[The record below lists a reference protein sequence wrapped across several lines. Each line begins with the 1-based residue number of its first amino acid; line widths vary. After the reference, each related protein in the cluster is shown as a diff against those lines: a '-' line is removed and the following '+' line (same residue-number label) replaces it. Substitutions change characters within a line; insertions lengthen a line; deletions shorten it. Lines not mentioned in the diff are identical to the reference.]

1 MSVRNPSLATVEMYD
16 PATDTWTKKA
26 DMPTAR
32 DVLSTSAV
40 NGKIYAIGGLAGGL
54 AVSTVEEYD
63 PKTNKWTQKTDM
75 PTARDWLSTSTVN
88 GFIYAIG
95 GEARRRTVAFS
106 TVEAYDTGVGIRV
119 TQITPQVGGI
129 AGGDAIA
136 IIGGRFPPDVT
147 VTVDGNPV
155 TELKV
160 TDTLIAGITPP
171 GAAGEQQ
178 VLMTA
183 PSIDFTV
190 FAGAFFYA
198 EPTSVVLTGMKP
210 TNGPQKGGNVASI
223 TGGGFQP
230 GAAVTV
236 GDVQATHVTVT
247 PTLITFTIPPGTA
260 KTIDVVVTNPDGQK
274 GILSGGYTY
283 DPTPILEAIEPDEG
297 PLSGGTEI
305 IITGKNF
312 IEGVVVEV
320 GAARVQPDS
329 LSPTALRLKTPPGTA
344 GPKTVRVVNPDG
356 QAAPLEGTFTYNP
369 APTISSVSPNAGPL
383 EGGTRITITGT
394 GFFLGTDVFIG
405 GAKTPFRLGKV
416 VSSTTIIT
424 DTPLSSAGPKDVVVR
439 NSDGQ
444 EDTLKAGFTYHPAP
458 AIKGITPDNGKLA
471 GGTQIDILGGGFLPG
486 AVVRIGDIE
495 SGTYQ
500 EAIPSQVVSP
510 GRITAITPKVLGE
523 PGPKDVVVENP
534 DRQLAPLENGFTY
547 NPLPVIQE
555 ISPDFGSI
563 SGGAKILIR
572 GSGFLSGAQV
582 FIGERRATADF
593 RDASTIEATAPP
605 NPTAGLLAVTVVNP
619 DTQEAVLPGG
629 FRYLPPIPK
638 AKGGR
643 QISLDGH
650 ARLYLAPR
658 AVCQSTPPSP

>member
-1 MSVRNPSLATVEMYD
+1 
-16 PATDTWTKKA
+16 
-26 DMPTAR
+26 MPTAR
-32 DVLSTSAV
+32 WRLSTSAV
-40 NGKIYAIGGLAGGL
+40 NGIIYAVGGAPH
-54 AVSTVEEYD
+54 A
-63 PKTNKWTQKTDM
+63 
-75 PTARDWLSTSTVN
+75 
-88 GFIYAIG
+88 
-95 GEARRRTVAFS
+95 ARRGFS
-106 TVEAYDTGVGIRV
+106 IVEVYDTGVGIRV
-119 TQITPQVGGI
+119 EAISPRVGLI
-129 AGGDAIA
+129 DGGQRIS
-136 IIGGRFPPDVT
+136 ISGRGFPPDAVVT
-147 VTVDGNPV
+147 VGGNPV

-160 TDTLIAGITPP
+160 TETLITGITPP
-171 GAAGEQQ
+171 GRAGEQE
-178 VLMTA
+178 LLITT
-183 PSIDFTV
+183 PSYPISDF
-190 FAGAFFYA
+190 FFRA
-198 EPTSVVLTGMKP
+198 EIIYRGPTDPFVTEMSP
-210 TNGPQKGGNVASI
+210 TNGAQKGGESGRIA
-223 TGGGFQP
+223 GDFFQD
-230 GAAVTV
+230 GAKVTI
-236 GDVQATHVTVT
+236 GDVPATDVVAA
-247 PTLITFTIPPGTA
+247 PTLIAFTIPPSTVGAGTV
-260 KTIDVVVTNPDGQK
+260 DVLVTNPDGRSVL
-274 GILSGGYTY
+274 LSRGYTY
-283 DPTPILEAIEPDEG
+283 NPFPVLEAIEPNEG
-297 PLSGGTEI
+297 PLAGGTEI
-305 IITGKNF
+305 TITGKHF
-312 IEGVVVEV
+312 IEGLAGGLVAFGEVLVQGSVV
-320 GAARVQPDS
+320 
-329 LSPTALRLKTPPGTA
+329 SPTALRVKTPPGTA

-593 RDASTIEATAPP
+593 RDVSTIEATAPP